1 MSGAYAGERPIGRAV
16 AHYHRLLSEL
26 LPALVEDAE
35 AGEAQIVWLDEVQRH
50 VIRDDAPNEYARAAY
65 LLKDLGRHEHAF
77 QELERVQ
84 REVQRLAA
92 EQGDNADLL
101 VTPEV
106 RTGIKHVRLQKVDTF
121 VSTTMTGAAAR
132 GGVAQ
137 VRNRLARDLSAE
149 HAAGMSGS
157 AELLAEAERALEALK
172 DVENV
177 RARWPYTRYHAVLH
191 PLDESL
197 ESERVYVT
205 KPGLIAVGPGV
216 SLSWADA
223 PRRRRSDRVTLAP
236 LAEFQGRLY
245 YDLEEW
251 EAARDAARE
260 G

>member
-1 MSGAYAGERPIGRAV
+1 MGCVLKLGSRLGLGCGEVRGKGGQRGLFTISHVVYGGGMSDAYAGERPIGRAV

-121 VSTTMTGAAAR
+121 VSTTMTGAA
-132 GGVAQ
+132 
-137 VRNRLARDLSAE
+137 
-149 HAAGMSGS
+149 
-157 AELLAEAERALEALK
+157 
-172 DVENV
+172 
-177 RARWPYTRYHAVLH
+177 
-191 PLDESL
+191 
-197 ESERVYVT
+197 
-205 KPGLIAVGPGV
+205 
-216 SLSWADA
+216 
-223 PRRRRSDRVTLAP
+223 
-236 LAEFQGRLY
+236 
-245 YDLEEW
+245 
-251 EAARDAARE
+251 
-260 G
+260 